1 MKIAFLLFNIFVF
14 LFSNGQKTET
24 VYLNAKDSSANLYI
38 VVYPS
43 TTQWRGFL
51 FLIPGM
57 FQKPQ
62 DVLRQTDLPKHA
74 VQQGILTIIPTFK
87 TGISSFGIDT
97 ATQASFLELLR
108 HVTNKYKLDG
118 KKFFLG
124 GFSIGGS
131 CALKYAQ
138 LALQNNYRIKPSAVF
153 AIDAPLDF
161 ERMYKSMIR
170 ELRFPGTGNEIQ
182 EENNYMLKRFEKEFG
197 GTPANVLANYHKL
210 SPYSFSDTTQQTIKP
225 LVNLPIR
232 LYTEPD
238 ILWWLNDGLDYSG
251 MNAFDFAAL
260 TNELRRLGNKRIT
273 LIITANKGYRK
284 PDNKRHPHSW
294 SIAEPAD
301 LVKWLLAQN

>member
-1 MKIAFLLFNIFVF
+1 
-14 LFSNGQKTET
+14 
-24 VYLNAKDSSANLYI
+24 
-38 VVYPS
+38 
-43 TTQWRGFL
+43 
-51 FLIPGM
+51 
-57 FQKPQ
+57 
-62 DVLRQTDLPKHA
+62 
-74 VQQGILTIIPTFK
+74 
-87 TGISSFGIDT
+87 
-97 ATQASFLELLR
+97 
-108 HVTNKYKLDG
+108 
-118 KKFFLG
+118 
-124 GFSIGGS
+124 
-131 CALKYAQ
+131 
-138 LALQNNYRIKPSAVF
+138 
-153 AIDAPLDF
+153 
-161 ERMYKSMIR
+161 MIR
-170 ELRFPGTGNEIQ
+170 ELRFPGTGKEVQ

-238 ILWWLNDGLDYSG
+238 VLWWLNDGLDYSG

-273 LIITANKGYRK
+273 LITTANKGYRK